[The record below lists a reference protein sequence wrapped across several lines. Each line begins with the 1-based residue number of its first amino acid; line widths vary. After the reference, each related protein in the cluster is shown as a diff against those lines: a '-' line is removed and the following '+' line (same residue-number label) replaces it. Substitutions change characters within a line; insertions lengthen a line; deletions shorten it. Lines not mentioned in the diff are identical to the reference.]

1 VPQPMQTYAT
11 HRRYFPLYHFF
22 VLPIAALNV
31 VITAADL
38 VRRPS
43 LRDVLAFLIALCLLA
58 GFLAARTMTLVVQNR
73 LIGLEMRLRLAAV
86 LEPDLA
92 RRIPELRL
100 RHLIALR
107 FASDAEVPDL
117 VRRCLAGEFASGE
130 DVKREIRQWRPDF
143 VRA

>member
-1 VPQPMQTYAT
+1 MQTYAT
-11 HRRYFPLYHFF
+11 HKRYFPLYHFF

-31 VITAADL
+31 VITAVDL
-38 VRRPS
+38 VRHPS
-43 LRDVLAFLIALCLLA
+43 LRDALAFLLALGLLG
-58 GFLAARTMTLVVQNR
+58 GFLAARAMTLTVQNR

-86 LEPDLA
+86 LEPELA

-117 VRRCLAGEFASGE
+117 VRRCLAGEFATADE
-130 DVKREIRQWRPDF
+130 VKREIRQWRPDF

>member
-1 VPQPMQTYAT
+1 MQTYAT

-38 VRRPS
+38 ARHHA
-43 LRDVLAFLIALCLLA
+43 LRDALAFLVALCLFG
-58 GFLAARTMTLVVQNR
+58 GFLAARAMTLTVQNR
-73 LIGLEMRLRLAAV
+73 LIGLEMRLRLAAL
-86 LEPDLA
+86 LEPELA

-107 FASDAEVPDL
+107 FASDSEIPDL
-117 VRRCLAGEFASGE
+117 VRRCLAGEFATADE
-130 DVKREIRQWRPDF
+130 VKREIRQWRPDF

>member
-1 VPQPMQTYAT
+1 MPQPMQTYAT
-11 HRRYFPLYHFF
+11 HKRYFPLYHFL
-22 VLPIAALNV
+22 VLPIATLNV
-31 VITAADL
+31 VVTVVDL
-38 VRRPS
+38 MRSPS
-43 LRDVLAFLIALCLLA
+43 LRNGLAFLIALCLFG
-58 GFLAARTMTLVVQNR
+58 GFLAARAMTLVVQNR

-100 RHLIALR
+100 RHLIGLR

-117 VRRCLAGEFASGE
+117 VRRCLAGEFATADE
-130 DVKREIRQWRPDF
+130 VKREIRQWRGDF

>member
-1 VPQPMQTYAT
+1 MPQPMQTYAT

-31 VITAADL
+31 VVAAVDL
-38 VRRPS
+38 VRQPTLRSVLGFVLS
-43 LRDVLAFLIALCLLA
+43 LGLLG
-58 GFLAARTMTLVVQNR
+58 GFLAARAMTLIVQNR
-73 LIGLEMRLRLAAV
+73 LIGLEMRLRLAAL
-86 LEPDLA
+86 LEPELA

-107 FASDAEVPDL
+107 FASDAEIPDL
-117 VRRCLAGEFASGE
+117 VRRCLAGEFASADE
-130 DVKREIRQWRPDF
+130 VKREIRKWRADF